1 MRGRGEERE
10 ERAVPRAILVIASRP
25 AAEDDALAAARLE
38 LADAP
43 HLRVLTTTTARLRAA
58 PRGLLAAIW
67 RTPTTGMDRH
77 PWPAPAAAPSADDE
91 LADDPGDDR
100 DGG

>member
-1 MRGRGEERE
+1 LRGRGEERE